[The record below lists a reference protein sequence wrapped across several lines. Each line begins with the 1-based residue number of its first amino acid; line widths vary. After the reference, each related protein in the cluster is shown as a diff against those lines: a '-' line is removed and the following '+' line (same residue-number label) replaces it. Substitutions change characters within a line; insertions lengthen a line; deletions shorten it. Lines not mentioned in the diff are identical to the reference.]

1 MISTQETTH
10 GWNPTFAIK
19 IKLSQRVRRKGSLG
33 NCLNQAY
40 PGVKPSQSMDFRKT
54 HCGCGKGTI
63 MSTESAPKGKADTQK
78 VGPMTMKETAKIR
91 QLEKEKKSLQEG
103 ITIYRTYFRI
113 CAESETDPQKKR
125 LYERLANAENL
136 ESLSEDVLKSSD

>member
-1 MISTQETTH
+1 MISIQETTH

-19 IKLSQRVRRKGSLG
+19 IKLSQRVRRKGSLR

-40 PGVKPSQSMDFRKT
+40 SGVNPSQSMDFRKT

-63 MSTESAPKGKADTQK
+63 MSTESAQENGADPGKE
-78 VGPMTMKETAKIR
+78 VPMATKESARIR
-91 QLEKEKKSLQEG
+91 QLEKEKRSLQEG
-103 ITIYRTYFRI
+103 ITIYRTYFRV

-125 LYERLANAENL
+125 LYERLANAEKL
-136 ESLSEDVLKSSD
+136 ESLSEDVLKNWD

>member
-1 MISTQETTH
+1 
-10 GWNPTFAIK
+10 
-19 IKLSQRVRRKGSLG
+19 
-33 NCLNQAY
+33 
-40 PGVKPSQSMDFRKT
+40 
-54 HCGCGKGTI
+54 
-63 MSTESAPKGKADTQK
+63 MSTESAPESGADNERT
-78 VGPMTMKETAKIR
+78 VPMATKETAKIR

-125 LYERLANAENL
+125 LYERLANAEDL

>member
-1 MISTQETTH
+1 MAT
-10 GWNPTFAIK
+10 K
-19 IKLSQRVRRKGSLG
+19 
-33 NCLNQAY
+33 
-40 PGVKPSQSMDFRKT
+40 
-54 HCGCGKGTI
+54 
-63 MSTESAPKGKADTQK
+63 ESAR
-78 VGPMTMKETAKIR
+78 IR

-125 LYERLANAENL
+125 LYERLANAEDL

>member
-1 MISTQETTH
+1 
-10 GWNPTFAIK
+10 
-19 IKLSQRVRRKGSLG
+19 
-33 NCLNQAY
+33 
-40 PGVKPSQSMDFRKT
+40 
-54 HCGCGKGTI
+54 

-125 LYERLANAENL
+125 LYERLANAEDL